1 METGRSHKLPSA
13 DAVDEAD
20 AGEHSGRSSIWL
32 DASASVIRTLVS
44 IVFIFWLLSLTPTR
58 SDPSALLP
66 VFLLIGGAVIY
77 GFALKWQVSRVTRA
91 RRPGLLAAESLII
104 SAVLFVAIFSAIYV
118 IIDGNVPGSFSEP
131 ISHFT
136 ATYFALTVLATVG
149 FGDITAVSNVARF
162 MVMVQMALGLGFI
175 AVIIRVFTTAAR
187 RASDR
192 REQERRNVD
201 GANTEG
207 GNG

>member
-1 METGRSHKLPSA
+1 MPDSCAMDTGRTRKS
-13 DAVDEAD
+13 
-20 AGEHSGRSSIWL
+20 GEGETQSRLRPMWIDVSF
-32 DASASVIRTLVS
+32 SVLRTLVS
-44 IVFIFWLLSLTPTR
+44 IVFIFWLLSLTPTQ
-58 SDPSALLP
+58 SDPSAILPLL
-66 VFLLIGGAVIY
+66 LLIGGTIIY
-77 GFALKWQVSRVTRA
+77 ALALKWQLTRVTKA
-91 RRPGLLAAESLII
+91 SRPGLIAAESLIV

-131 ISHFT
+131 ITHFT

-162 MVMVQMALGLGFI
+162 VVMVQMALGLGFI

-187 RASDR
+187 RANDAR
-192 REQERRNVD
+192 QKEN
-201 GANTEG
+201 